1 MNWYDIIDTIN
12 KYLFDIYFNVHIWY
26 YQHIAKYVYFIKP
39 KLIEPKLSEWI
50 EISSLI
56 HLIHNNYNYNTYEL
70 VNTNITTTTTKNI
83 EAEYYSFYKTFY
95 SNYVYSDHNDTNYYQ
110 NQNNIT
116 KEHVF
121 ISKNK
126 DNHYLCRV
134 CFPKHVKTIYID
146 NNESL
151 NKIEEMSFL
160 YIEYFHPTKM
170 YKPIPLPFPNEML
183 QPLNELFTPAFV
195 LRQLQTQTNY
205 YYFDMDYILTI
216 LDQDLRT
223 FELKSNQ
230 YIFIHKYNYE
240 IIDRNI

>member
-12 KYLFDIYFNVHIWY
+12 KYLFNIYFNVNIWY
-26 YQHIAKYVYFIKP
+26 YQNIAKYVYFIKP
-39 KLIEPKLSEWI
+39 KLIEPELPEWI

-56 HLIHNNYNYNTYEL
+56 HLLHNNYNYNTYEL
-70 VNTNITTTTTKNI
+70 VNTNITTTKNI
-83 EAEYYSFYKTFY
+83 ESEYYSFYKTFY
-95 SNYVYSDHNDTNYYQ
+95 SNYVYCENKDTTSQ
-110 NQNNIT
+110 NQNIT

-126 DNHYLCRV
+126 DNKYLCKV

-146 NNESL
+146 NDLKKEEKNQ
-151 NKIEEMSFL
+151 EMSFL

-170 YKPIPLPFPNEML
+170 YKPIQLPFPNEML

-205 YYFDMDYILTI
+205 YYFDMNYILTI
-216 LDQDLRT
+216 IDQDLCT
-223 FELKSNQ
+223 FELTSNQ

-240 IIDRNI
+240 IIDRNRIE